1 MILYNV
7 TVSVDEAVDSEW
19 LNWMRN
25 EHIPEVMS
33 TGYFQSNRILKLL
46 NEQLDATGPTFA
58 IQYELENIGKLD
70 EYLKTVAPA
79 LQQKHLERYGQ
90 KCIAFR
96 TVLEEI

>member
-19 LNWMRN
+19 LYWMRN

-46 NEQLDATGPTFA
+46 NEQQDATGPTFA

-96 TVLEEI
+96 TVLEEV